1 MPGRMA
7 RAEDKSRS
15 APKGADKA
23 ARPASGRRSLRRIV
37 GAAALT
43 LALVP
48 LLLAPLYLV
57 VPPVSTL
64 MVFTRL
70 VDGPIARDWV
80 AIDDVAKTLVAAVM
94 MSEDARF
101 CAHGGVD
108 WGALGDVI
116 DDPGGPSR
124 GASTIAMQTVRNLFL
139 WQSRSYVR
147 KGLEIPL
154 ALYADL
160 VWGKRRTME
169 IYLNVAE
176 WGPRIFGIEAA
187 ARAYFGRSAKDLTAR
202 QAALLAVALPNP
214 LGRNPARPSRPMQS
228 RARVIEARARAS
240 GAYITCLFD

>member
-1 MPGRMA
+1 VI
-7 RAEDKSRS
+7 
-15 APKGADKA
+15 A
-23 ARPASGRRSLRRIV
+23 AVLLA
-37 GAAALT
+37 

-48 LLLAPLYLV
+48 LILTPLYVL

-70 VDGPIARDWV
+70 ADGPIARDWV
-80 AIDDVAKTLVAAVM
+80 ALDEVAKPLVAAVM

-176 WGPRIFGIEAA
+176 WGPRIFGVEAA

-214 LGRNPARPSRPMQS
+214 LGRNPAKPSRQMQS

-240 GAYITCLFD
+240 GAYVGCLFD